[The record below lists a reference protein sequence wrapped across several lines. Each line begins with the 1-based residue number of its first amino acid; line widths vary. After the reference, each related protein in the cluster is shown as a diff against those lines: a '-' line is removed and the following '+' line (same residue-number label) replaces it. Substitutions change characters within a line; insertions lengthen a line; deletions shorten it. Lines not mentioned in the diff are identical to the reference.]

1 MKSGDFFALA
11 LACTPVQAAFH
22 PFELIPI
29 ALQRGCVETLNR
41 FLALALIA
49 CQQEKPK
56 ATTQAATKPTF
67 TAPSVDIATPDKAV
81 KSWWALVD
89 ARASFKHQEC
99 TQAPNAE
106 QAALRQAQLRLSTG
120 AVKSYLQQD
129 PNCTLYTYD
138 RRIDRVDM
146 ETESR
151 ALVVATIKNITRPK
165 EGQSIAGNYA
175 EGGTVGAEYRY
186 VLSLEDDGW
195 RVDDIFQYDE
205 VNKLMGRDPWK
216 QEYKR
221 NSSELYLLIFN
232 Q

>member
-1 MKSGDFFALA
+1 MRTPYLFACLPLA
-11 LACTPVQAAFH
+11 LV
-22 PFELIPI
+22 
-29 ALQRGCVETLNR
+29 
-41 FLALALIA
+41 LIA

-67 TAPSVDIATPDKAV
+67 TAPSVDITTPDKAV

-186 VLSLEDDGW
+186 VLSREDDGW